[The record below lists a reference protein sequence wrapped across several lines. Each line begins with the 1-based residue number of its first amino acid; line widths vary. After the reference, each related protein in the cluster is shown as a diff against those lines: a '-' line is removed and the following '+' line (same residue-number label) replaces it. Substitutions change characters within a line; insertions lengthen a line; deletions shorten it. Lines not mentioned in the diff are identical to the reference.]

1 MNKSIVLLAIFSI
14 LSGCSQ
20 IGNQPE
26 SNPAND
32 SVQKYLTLAENDSLD
47 FKKRVQYNDKALSFI
62 DLRRNDS
69 VVRRS
74 LGRLSKNYLEF
85 NQNSPFLNISS
96 IWLQKIEQSNDSI
109 ILGEYYEFK
118 GNYFKKLRVYDSAF
132 TYYSKSERAFLKM
145 KNYEKIGVILTKK
158 GIIQLNMDDYLS
170 AELSTKKACLYFK
183 KNKSY
188 KRLVYSLMCL
198 GNSYHNMQEYNKAIK
213 TLNEA
218 ISLIKR
224 YNIKNQRNNF
234 SKGSCLNNIGNAL
247 REQKKYKEAIGFF
260 KSALYEK
267 NISKE
272 DPELYAYLL
281 NNIGYCYLKTNKNYH
296 IPILFK
302 TSRKIFDRLNIKNE
316 SAVSDL
322 YLSEYYSKNKDLVIA
337 NHYAESAL
345 KKSKE
350 ANAPYYYLTALTQA
364 GSINPKKAPLYIQ
377 EFKRVNDSLLFAERT
392 ARNQYYKIQL
402 ETEEINQEKE
412 TALKQRTY
420 FVIIAGAVFLIAIL
434 IVIIARQRL
443 KQKELVLR
451 NTQQKANEAIYQ
463 LMLIQ
468 KTKEDEARQQE
479 KKRIALE
486 LHDGVMNKLTSIRL
500 NLSVLSFKRDAVTVE
515 HCLPHIEEIK
525 TIENEIRNL
534 THNLNQKTTL
544 GDNSYEKLLTD
555 LILELNQI
563 SPVDFA
569 LAIDP
574 AVNWE
579 NYTDIQKMNLYRIL
593 QESCQNIN
601 KHSEAQKAYIRFFLD
616 GDKLCLTVTDDGIGI
631 PPSNPKKGIGLKN
644 IKTRVKAL
652 NGKLIINSKVNQ
664 GTTLSIAIPLEN

>member
-1 MNKSIVLLAIFSI
+1 MNKSIVLLAIISI

-26 SNPAND
+26 SNPTND
-32 SVQKYLTLAENDSLD
+32 SVQKYLALAENDSLD

-62 DLRRNDS
+62 DLKRNDS
-69 VVRRS
+69 VVRGS

-158 GIIQLNMDDYLS
+158 GIIQLNIDDYLG

-443 KQKELVLR
+443 KQKELRLQHA
-451 NTQQKANEAIYQ
+451 QQSINEEIYQ
-463 LMLIQ
+463 LMLVQ
-468 KTKEDEARQQE
+468 NAKEEAARQKE
-479 KKRIALE
+479 KKRIGLE
-486 LHDGVMNKLTSIRL
+486 LHDGVMNKLTSTRL
-500 NLSVLSFKRDAVTVE
+500 NLSVLSIKKDTETVE
-515 HCLPHIEEIK
+515 KCLPYINNIK
-525 TIENEIRNL
+525 EIENEIRNL
-534 THNLNQKTTL
+534 THNLNQKTSIYDT
-544 GDNSYEKLLTD
+544 GFEKLLTD
-555 LILELNQI
+555 LITEQNQI
-563 SPVDFA
+563 SSVQYQLEVDP
-569 LAIDP
+569 IVD
-574 AVNWE
+574 WE
-579 NYTDIQKMNLYRIL
+579 KITEVQKMNLYRIL
-593 QESCQNIN
+593 QESCRNIN
-601 KHSEAQKAYIRFFLD
+601 KHASATKALIHFAIQ
-616 GDKLCLTVTDDGIGI
+616 GEKLHLTISDDGVGI
-631 PPSNPKKGIGLKN
+631 QADNTKKGIGLKN
-644 IKTRVKAL
+644 IKHRVKEL
-652 NGKLIINSKVNQ
+652 NGKFNVISKTNQ
-664 GTTLSIAIPLEN
+664 GTTLSVSIPLKN